1 MKLSEHME
9 RAFDAASLA
18 ASNGC
23 LDPVRRRGRV
33 IGAYG
38 WTHTFPHQAGGEARR
53 AQAATGGVRAAPEL
67 PVRRPGRP
75 VLHVASAATAAPATD
90 GAARSDLGDLGSAVL
105 RRLTPQ
111 CASAYRGPTSPKGG

>member
-38 WTHTFPHQAGGEARR
+38 WTHTFPTKREAKHAARKLRQAGY
-53 AQAATGGVRAAPEL
+53 
-67 PVRRPGRP
+67 GR
-75 VLHVASAATAAPATD
+75 HRNCRSAD
-90 GAARSDLGDLGSAVL
+90 RDV
-105 RRLTPQ
+105 
-111 CASAYRGPTSPKGG
+111 GPW